1 MYNVQVGRPAP
12 KFRLE
17 ALVDDKFQMVSTEDY
32 KDKWIVLF
40 FYPLDF
46 TFVCPTEVVEFSN
59 RAAEFEKL
67 KAQIVG
73 CSIDSVYSHKAWT
86 KEIGNMNY
94 PLMSDINRELSR
106 EYGILIEDKG
116 MALRG
121 LYIIDPKGIL
131 RYMVVHDLD
140 VGRSVDETLRVL
152 SALQSGKLCRV
163 NWKKGDDH
171 VEKK

>member
-17 ALVDDKFQMVSTEDY
+17 ALVDDKFQTVSTEDY

-59 RAAEFEKL
+59 RAGEFEKL

-86 KEIGNMNY
+86 KEIGKMNY

-152 SALQSGKLCRV
+152 QALQSGKLCRV
-163 NWKKGDDH
+163 NWKKGDEH